1 MIIQCNGET
10 RQDNLPSLYRNK
22 KTGMIVFC
30 SCAEFEELG
39 QLCIVLVPD
48 SECDIGEDHM
58 YPLDQR
64 YYGHDNIDTDW
75 ERLPAGTELK
85 IIQE

>member
-1 MIIQCNGET
+1 MIIQCNGEV

-22 KTGMIVFC
+22 KTGMIVFS
-30 SCAEFEELG
+30 SCAEFGWLG
-39 QLCIVLVPD
+39 QECIVLIPD
-48 SECDIGEDHM
+48 YECDIGENHTYRID
-58 YPLDQR
+58 PKC
-64 YYGHDNIDTDW
+64 YGNNIDTDW